1 MTRSNQATVWNSIA
15 LQAVRNARVQAP
27 DSSRAYAIVA
37 LSVYDAVNA
46 IKPRYAEYGGVRVAV
61 LPGTSAA
68 AAAAAAAETALAGLF
83 PSQSA
88 MLSAELTATLS
99 AIPAGR
105 GRNLGDRAGHQG
117 RQSDPRPAEP

>member
-1 MTRSNQATVWNSIA
+1 M
-15 LQAVRNARVQAP
+15 QAP
-27 DSSRAYAIVA
+27 DSSRVHAIVA

-46 IKPRYAEYGGVRVAV
+46 IDPKYAEYGGVTAKVS
-61 LPGTSAA
+61 PGTSAD

-88 MLSAELTATLS
+88 MLNAELTATLA

-105 GRNLGDRAGHQG
+105 GRNLGIALGT
-117 RQSDPRPAEP
+117 SVAEPDPRPAEP